1 MRNIAFSPLAFKEY
15 NEWFTINIQ
24 MTDRIKLLI
33 RDIERDQENLN
44 LLKEPSR
51 VFVFASTMNID
62 LFTKFPNQIL
72 IVKCKGHY

>member
-51 VFVFASTMNID
+51 VFGAVASTMNID
-62 LFTKFPNQIL
+62 LFTKFPNHRYL
-72 IVKCKGHY
+72 L